1 MKQSVPVLFEVV
13 LSALV
18 LQAVPA
24 PRPSAEDVGRA
35 YYLFLQAR
43 IAEDENDLS
52 TAIDNYRQAIAILP
66 DAAAVRL
73 DLADLYI
80 RQNQIDEAER
90 EVRAALAADPANRLA
105 HRLVAAGARPHPSS
119 GAATGSSTQGSRAGL
134 RPGSR
139 GTQGTTSM
147 P

>member
-105 HRLVAAGARPHPSS
+105 HRLLGGILGAKI
-119 GAATGSSTQGSRAGL
+119 
-134 RPGSR
+134 
-139 GTQGTTSM
+139 
-147 P
+147 